1 MKRMDD
7 EKGKKVA
14 LCQQKHEKNHVLCLH
29 EQMHMKYRYCLHE
42 VDANSI
48 VYTNKSN
55 STFYE
60 NYKEI
65 IKLGMGKAKYK

>member
-1 MKRMDD
+1 
-7 EKGKKVA
+7 
-14 LCQQKHEKNHVLCLH
+14 
-29 EQMHMKYRYCLHE
+29 

-60 NYKEI
+60 NYKEK
-65 IKLGMGKAKYK
+65 IKLRMSKAKYKKRSYERVLSCDKLNVLVHSSTS

>member
-1 MKRMDD
+1 
-7 EKGKKVA
+7 
-14 LCQQKHEKNHVLCLH
+14 
-29 EQMHMKYRYCLHE
+29 

-65 IKLGMGKAKYK
+65 IKLRMSKVKYKKRSYERV